1 MQEKCRHRPPAVAAA
16 AVLNSAEPPLM
27 AGTCIGYW
35 SWLSRAKV
43 RNAKPTCLRL
53 FTQLMRCARALAR
66 ASAGSNMAARM
77 AIIAMTTNNSIKV
90 KAANFLRRFFIE
102 LYWFLIWFL
111 SEQAVILFGFTGT
124 VNTFEN
130 LLSSVDA

>member
-1 MQEKCRHRPPAVAAA
+1 MLSEAPPAAPATFIGKA
-16 AVLNSAEPPLM
+16 SPLSSAQVL
-27 AGTCIGYW
+27 
-35 SWLSRAKV
+35 KD
-43 RNAKPTCLRL
+43 KPTCFRL

-66 ASAGSNMAARM
+66 ASAGSNMAAKM

-130 LLSSVDA
+130 LLSSVDAKPFFA